1 LTLQVLETLNEAHA
15 RWYVA
20 RETLARGRG
29 GLKPIHELSGL
40 SRPTILKGIRELQQG
55 TRLKSRR
62 RDASPLPHTTV
73 RADLVR
79 RLREAWEPAHLRKT
93 PSFGY
98 LLPRV
103 RDAFRGTKARDMTT
117 EKVQEFLDR
126 LGDEEGLARR

>member
-1 LTLQVLETLNEAHA
+1 MLRHF
-15 RWYVA
+15 
-20 RETLARGRG
+20 
-29 GLKPIHELSGL
+29 
-40 SRPTILKGIRELQQG
+40 PT
-55 TRLKSRR
+55 RR
-62 RDASPLPHTTV
+62 FEQTSFDE
-73 RADLVR
+73 
-79 RLREAWEPAHLRKT
+79 LREAWEPAHLRKT